1 MRRFCADTKFPVG
14 DTALVYMT
22 IKRESNV
29 IYLKSLHEMIET
41 MIDAINV
48 VWIRIPGIE
57 KAPKVQQNPAVNDH

>member
-1 MRRFCADTKFPVG
+1 M
-14 DTALVYMT
+14 
-22 IKRESNV
+22 